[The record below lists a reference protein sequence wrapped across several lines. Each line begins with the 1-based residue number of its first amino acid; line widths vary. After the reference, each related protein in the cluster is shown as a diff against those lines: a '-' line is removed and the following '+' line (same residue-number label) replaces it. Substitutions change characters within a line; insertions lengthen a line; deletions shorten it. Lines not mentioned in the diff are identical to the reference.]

1 MQEKIEVD
9 GKEIVLVGTVHVSP
23 ESVAEVKETI
33 EREKPDTVGVE
44 LCDRRYEILTKK
56 KQWEEQD
63 IIRIIKE
70 GKVYLFLANLL
81 LGNFQKKIGEEFGS
95 EPGAEML
102 EAITIAENNNIPVTL
117 LDRDISVTLR
127 RAWKS
132 MGITEKLKLIY
143 ALIAGFFVET
153 EDVVEELKDLDIINE
168 LMEELAEQVPG
179 AKKALIDERDQ
190 YIASKILES
199 EGKIVAVVGAG
210 HLEGLKSLLHYPSVS
225 REGLDTLS
233 QGRSWFRYISYA
245 VPVAFFALVLY
256 ALVTK
261 GIDITLRVLWL
272 WFIINGSLSAL
283 GALLALGHPLS
294 IITAFLAAPFTSL
307 NPAIA
312 AGWFAGLTEAYV
324 RKPKVADFEKLR
336 DMTGL
341 RDFYRNQVMRIIL
354 VTAFS
359 NLGSMIGTVW
369 AFPYI
374 YALLSDLISVIL

>member
-1 MQEKIEVD
+1 
-9 GKEIVLVGTVHVSP
+9 
-23 ESVAEVKETI
+23 
-33 EREKPDTVGVE
+33 
-44 LCDRRYEILTKK
+44 
-56 KQWEEQD
+56 
-63 IIRIIKE
+63 
-70 GKVYLFLANLL
+70 
-81 LGNFQKKIGEEFGS
+81 
-95 EPGAEML
+95 
-102 EAITIAENNNIPVTL
+102 
-117 LDRDISVTLR
+117 
-127 RAWKS
+127 
-132 MGITEKLKLIY
+132 
-143 ALIAGFFVET
+143 
-153 EDVVEELKDLDIINE
+153 
-168 LMEELAEQVPG
+168 MEELAEQVPG

-225 REGLDTLS
+225 REGLDTLP

-245 VPVAFFALVLY
+245 IPVAFFALVLY

-261 GIDITLRVLWL
+261 GVDITLHVLWL

-324 RKPKVADFEKLR
+324 RKPKVADFQKLR

-341 RDFYRNQVMRIIL
+341 RDFYKNQVMRIIL

-359 NLGSMIGTVW
+359 NFGSMIGTVW

-374 YALLSDLISVIL
+374 SALVLDLISVIL

>member
-225 REGLDTLS
+225 REGLDTLP

-261 GIDITLRVLWL
+261 GVDITLHVLWL

-312 AGWFAGLTEAYV
+312 AGWFAGLVEAYV
-324 RKPKVADFEKLR
+324 RKPKVADFQKLR

-341 RDFYRNQVMRIIL
+341 RDFYKNQVMRIIL

-359 NLGSMIGTVW
+359 NFGSMIGTVW